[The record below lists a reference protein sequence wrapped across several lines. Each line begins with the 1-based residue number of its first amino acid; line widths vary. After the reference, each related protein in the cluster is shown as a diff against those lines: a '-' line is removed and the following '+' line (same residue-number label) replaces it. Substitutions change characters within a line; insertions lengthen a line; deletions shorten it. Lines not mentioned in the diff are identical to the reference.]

1 MTAGRAA
8 LVATIAAAAAA
19 AGGLGGGGGA
29 AGAKTRTTSVG
40 IGEREFRISVYRKH
54 VLPGKVRFNVTNHGE
69 DAHNLRVI
77 GPGSGGPQRATS
89 PEIKANA
96 QDTLTVTLR
105 TRGIYKLVCTLAD
118 HESRGMVSF
127 VRVVKKL

>member
-19 AGGLGGGGGA
+19 GGLGGGA

-118 HESRGMVSF
+118 HESRGMVARI
-127 VRVVKKL
+127 RVTGG